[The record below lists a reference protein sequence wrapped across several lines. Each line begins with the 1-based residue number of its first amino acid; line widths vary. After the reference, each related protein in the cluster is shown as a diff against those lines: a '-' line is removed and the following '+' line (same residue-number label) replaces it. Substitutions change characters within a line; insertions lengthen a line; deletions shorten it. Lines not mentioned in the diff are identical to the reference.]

1 MAKNKPQ
8 RKVKNAK
15 QTIKK
20 LLGLLKPY
28 RAKFIFVLIFAMLST
43 VFSVIGPR
51 VMGEA
56 TTVLFEGLLLKIK
69 GLGDIDFTRI
79 TQIIALL
86 LFIYGISVAFQI
98 IQGFIMAGIS
108 RNLTYNLRKD
118 MHSKIE
124 RLPLKYF
131 DDRSVGDIL
140 SLVSNDIDIIDSNL
154 TSSLTQLLTAITSI
168 VGITYMMFTIN
179 VTMTLF
185 ALLILPLSFLMV
197 VFIFSKSQRF
207 FQAQQS
213 NLGSLNGHVEEMYGA
228 HVVVK
233 AFNGEGKSIEEFDLA
248 NRKLYDSAWKSMFFS
263 GLVNPVMNFIGNFAY
278 VVISILGGYFAA
290 RGIIKVGDIQSFIQ
304 YMRNFMQPISQ
315 IGSLSAS
322 FQQSLAAAE
331 RVFEYLEAEEEV
343 ETINESIDIESVNA
357 NVSFDNV
364 TFGYDKN
371 QPVIKNF
378 SAEIEA
384 GKKIAIVGPTGAG
397 KTTIG
402 KLLMRFYDIDEGMIK
417 IGGLNI
423 SEMKRSDL
431 RELIGMVL
439 QDTWLYSDTIKE
451 NIRYGDLNADDCD
464 VVEAAKKAQVDFFVR
479 TLSNGYDTVLNEDTS
494 NISQGQM
501 QLLTIARAILADP
514 KILIL
519 DEATSSVDTRTEV
532 LIQKALDI
540 LMEGRTSFIIAHRLS
555 TIKNADLI
563 LVMNEG
569 DIVEKGNHETL
580 LAMNGFYSKLY
591 NSQFAED

>member
-1 MAKNKPQ
+1 MAKNKPD

-28 RAKFIFVLIFAMLST
+28 RAKFIFVLLFAMLST

-56 TTVLFEGLLLKIK
+56 TTVLFEGLLLKIQ
-69 GLGDIDFTRI
+69 GLGDIDFARI
-79 TQIIALL
+79 TQIITLL
-86 LFIYGISVAFQI
+86 LFIYGLSVAFQI

-154 TSSLTQLLTAITSI
+154 TSSLTQLLTAVTSI

-233 AFNGEGKSIEEFDLA
+233 AFNGEGKSIEEFDKA

-343 ETINESIDIESVNA
+343 ETISDSIDIESVSA

-397 KTTIG
+397 KTTIV

-423 SEMKRSDL
+423 AEMKRSDL
-431 RELIGMVL
+431 RDLIGMVL

-451 NIRYGDLNADDCD
+451 NIRYGDLDADDCD

-563 LVMNEG
+563 LVMDEG